1 MKIFAYMAVAFLALP
16 TSGYAEDCS
25 SYPRQPGIDAQAV
38 EGFVVPRIIA
48 TGRAVPF
55 SEDVEDVYD
64 AYDEARDEAL
74 RQVTEFMEVQTSS
87 SVDRERLTEKITE
100 QSGNTREASKTQVE
114 TLVRVWSRSS
124 SALLRGFVGLG
135 DCYTPPSLVLVSI
148 GLKPETI
155 QAAEG
160 LAAGMADSLTTTP
173 TMQTRGDGRSLGS
186 SGDPFGSEKTG
197 ESTVEEDSL
206 RRLPGSSNTGRLD
219 DF

>member
-1 MKIFAYMAVAFLALP
+1 MKILSYMFVPLLALP
-16 TSGYAEDCS
+16 TFGYAEDCGG
-25 SYPRQPGIDAQAV
+25 YPRQPGIDAQAV
-38 EGFVVPRIIA
+38 DGFVVPRIIA

-64 AYDEARDEAL
+64 AYDEARDEAI
-74 RQVTEFMEVQTSS
+74 RQVTEFMELQASS

-124 SALLRGFVGLG
+124 AALLRGFVDLG
-135 DCYTPPSLVLVSI
+135 DCYSPPNLVLVSI
-148 GLKPETI
+148 GLKPETM

-160 LAAGMADSLTTTP
+160 LAAGTADSLLTTP
-173 TMQTRGDGRSLGS
+173 TMQTRPDGRSLES
-186 SGDPFGSEKTG
+186 NRDLFGSEKAV
-197 ESTVEEDSL
+197 EAKSEEDNL
-206 RRLPGSSNTGRLD
+206 RRVPGSSNTGRLD